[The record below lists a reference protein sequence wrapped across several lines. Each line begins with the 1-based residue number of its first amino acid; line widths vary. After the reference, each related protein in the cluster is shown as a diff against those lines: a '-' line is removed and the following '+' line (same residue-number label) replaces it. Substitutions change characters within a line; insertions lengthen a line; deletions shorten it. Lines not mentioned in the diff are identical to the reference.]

1 MNRDELLKRCVDR
14 RVAHETSV
22 VAVSHLF
29 YVYLLSALKKGQRI
43 EVPKFGTFGTH
54 VVGVK
59 RQRRMPYFEV
69 DEELAN
75 RVNERYRNLKTLI
88 VGRYEMIPVE
98 GEVEYTGKEPKH
110 DRLVETV
117 GEEIILDT
125 NRDITLEEYRR
136 EEYEREEA
144 SRTQPT
150 TPAAAPRAEPPPVV
164 EPRAEQLPASIEAT
178 APPSEPHEPEF
189 AAPTKERTLMPRQGF
204 DLRDE
209 GTEEPTQPY
218 GEPREPQPTLRE
230 ISGGEG
236 PSAWVQILLGFI
248 ILAIITFAL
257 NQFGVIH
264 LWGRRTPPPAE
275 TLPPP
280 QERATITQGEEKPA
294 EPVTPT
300 PTPTPTEEPSTKA
313 EVKKPL
319 AETPKAETKV
329 EPRPEKVQPPQPAE
343 KAPTAPPAGEGRY
356 TVQVSSWT
364 SPEEADRAV
373 ARLKNAGF
381 EAYVVEAFVKGRT
394 WYRVRVGRFATT
406 AEAQEAASKLRALNE
421 NGVWVAK
428 VE

>member
-29 YVYLLSALKKGQRI
+29 YVYLLSALKKGQRV

-69 DEELAN
+69 EEELAN
-75 RVNERYRNLKTLI
+75 RVNERYKNLKTLI
-88 VGRYEMIPVE
+88 VGRYEMIPVQ

-110 DRLVETV
+110 DRLVEAV

-125 NRDITLEEYRR
+125 DRDITLEAYRR
-136 EEYEREEA
+136 EAYEREKA
-144 SRTQPT
+144 SEDQTT
-150 TPAAAPRAEPPPVV
+150 TPLTVPSAEPPPAVAPQAE
-164 EPRAEQLPASIEAT
+164 EPPTNVEAT
-178 APPSEPHEPEF
+178 QPPSETREPEF
-189 AAPTKERTLMPRQGF
+189 AAPTKERTLMPKQGF

-209 GTEEPTQPY
+209 GMEERTQPY

-230 ISGGEG
+230 ISGSEG
-236 PSAWVQILLGFI
+236 PSAWLQILLGFI

-264 LWGRRTPPPAE
+264 LWGRRTPSPAE

-280 QERATITQGEEKPA
+280 QEQATITQGEQEPA
-294 EPVTPT
+294 QAVT

-313 EVKKPL
+313 EAKEPVG
-319 AETPKAETKV
+319 ETPKPEAKV
-329 EPRPEKVQPPQPAE
+329 EPRPEKAQPTQPVAE
-343 KAPTAPPAGEGRY
+343 APTAPPAGEGRY

-364 SPEEADRAV
+364 SPEEANRVV
-373 ARLKNAGF
+373 ARLNNAGF
-381 EAYVVEAFVKGRT
+381 EAYVVKASVKGRI

-406 AEAQEAASKLRALNE
+406 AEAQEAASKLRAVSE